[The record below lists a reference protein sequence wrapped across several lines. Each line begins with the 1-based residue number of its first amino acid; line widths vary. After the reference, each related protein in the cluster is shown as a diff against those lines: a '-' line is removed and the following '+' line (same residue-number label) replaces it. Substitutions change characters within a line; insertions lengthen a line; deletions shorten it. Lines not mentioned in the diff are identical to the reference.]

1 MTVTQGIEL
10 LVGAG
15 GVGGAVKIIG
25 QLTRIA
31 VAIEGLVE
39 WREKTDEKLTD
50 YQSRLD
56 KAGL

>member
-1 MTVTQGIEL
+1 MTVTEGIEL

-50 YQSRLD
+50 HQSRLD